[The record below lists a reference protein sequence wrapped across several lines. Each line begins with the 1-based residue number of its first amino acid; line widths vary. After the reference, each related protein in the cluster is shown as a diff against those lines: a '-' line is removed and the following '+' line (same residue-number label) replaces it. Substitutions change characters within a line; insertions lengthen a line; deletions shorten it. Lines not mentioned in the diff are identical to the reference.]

1 MYVEVARADVS
12 LSALVG
18 IHNELIVGMID
29 ELGSEEQKARWLPG
43 LTAFTQLGAFAL
55 TEPDH
60 GSDIAGGLATTA
72 RLEGGEWVINGA
84 KRWIGAGTI
93 ADFALVW
100 ARDVA
105 DQQIKGFIVETDRPG
120 YTATKI
126 ANKIGLRIM
135 QNADIVLDEVRIPAS
150 NLLPGATDFSKANE
164 LLRDSRAWVGWQA
177 AGIQLA
183 AFDVA
188 RAYSLQRKQF
198 GKELARFQLIQQQL
212 AEILGNA
219 TASLALMAQ
228 LARIQEDGKL
238 EMVQAAMAKST
249 TTRLARASVAMGRSL
264 HGRERHQQRL
274 RDGQALRRRRNPLHL
289 RGQLRDQFTDRGPG
303 RDGKVGLR
311 LGSPHALGSRSASR
325 VLSLLPGGRIG
336 VAVPGRAVAAAVLGL
351 VQGPVRAVQE
361 GSGRGV
367 ALLADAGRDRQE
379 TDVPERF
386 GRDGLAGPFGGAQGL
401 GAVGLREQPH
411 ELLAAEPG
419 HDLLGAGDL
428 PEPRGDLCQDD
439 VAHQVAIGVVDP
451 LEVVD
456 IQDHGTQAR
465 SRGSRPAQPV
475 RRGAV
480 PGPAGWAGRS
490 GHRSWPAAPGPVR
503 ASVLPMAISTSSAN
517 WASRSIMAS
526 VTPVRDFEVR
536 LTAPHR
542 LPRTRIGA
550 AAADW
555 KPPARICSAA
565 CPPSGR

>member
-1 MYVEVARADVS
+1 MTKGYVPVQPQGRASGQIAKAASDTDETDSAESGTAESATAGAGAVPAEPPFPDADLMYIVDLLPPDERLRYQEVREFLQSRIRAASIDYWNREEFPFGLLAELGKYGLGGLQTDGTSKLFKGLMYVEVARADVS

-43 LTAFTQLGAFAL
+43 LTAFTRLGAFAL

-120 YTATKI
+120 YKATKI

-135 QNADIVLDEVRIPAS
+135 QNADIVLDEVRIPET
-150 NLLPGATDFSKANE
+150 NLLPGATDFSKANA
-164 LLRDSRAWVGWQA
+164 LLRDSRAWVGWQG

-188 RAYSLQRKQF
+188 RSYSLQRRQF

-264 HGRERHQQRL
+264 MGGNGISSDYEM
-274 RDGQALRRRRNPLHL
+274 
-289 RGQLRDQFTDRGPG
+289 
-303 RDGKVGLR
+303 GKLFGDAEILYTYE
-311 LGSPHALGSRSASR
+311 GSYEIN
-325 VLSLLPGGRIG
+325 SLI
-336 VAVPGRAVAAAVLGL
+336 VARAVTGK
-351 VQGPVRAVQE
+351 
-361 GSGRGV
+361 
-367 ALLADAGRDRQE
+367 
-379 TDVPERF
+379 
-386 GRDGLAGPFGGAQGL
+386 
-401 GAVGLREQPH
+401 
-411 ELLAAEPG
+411 
-419 HDLLGAGDL
+419 
-428 PEPRGDLCQDD
+428 
-439 VAHQVAIGVVDP
+439 
-451 LEVVD
+451 
-456 IQDHGTQAR
+456 
-465 SRGSRPAQPV
+465 
-475 RRGAV
+475 
-480 PGPAGWAGRS
+480 
-490 GHRSWPAAPGPVR
+490 
-503 ASVLPMAISTSSAN
+503 SAF
-517 WASRSIMAS
+517 
-526 VTPVRDFEVR
+526 V
-536 LTAPHR
+536 
-542 LPRTRIGA
+542 
-550 AAADW
+550 
-555 KPPARICSAA
+555 
-565 CPPSGR
+565 